1 MKVYGASVKFTI
13 IDKNAKD
20 SLISKLTSW
29 FKVNLSM
36 LKALLDSAAR
46 REANPGAI
54 LNVTLVYLGCF
65 SWQKLDGHFE
75 NWHDRKHRKG
85 YNCSSIKA
93 TKSFLTWLLSSFVLK
108 RREEQKKKKSW
119 LLCSLSYGFI
129 CNTGNNP
136 RRHGSRAFVFSKT
149 SYPSKTSGLLLC
161 LSSCL
166 PCSFPPSKLLSF

>member
-1 MKVYGASVKFTI
+1 
-13 IDKNAKD
+13 
-20 SLISKLTSW
+20 
-29 FKVNLSM
+29 M

-65 SWQKLDGHFE
+65 SWQKLDGHLE

-108 RREEQKKKKSW
+108 RRGGTKKKSW
-119 LLCSLSYGFI
+119 LLCSLSYRFI

-149 SYPSKTSGLLLC
+149 SYPLKTSRLLLC

-166 PCSFPPSKLLSF
+166 PCSFFPLQNGQVFISQLSLRGGHFSLVFLSLFPAFPSI